1 MRFGENFE
9 KHINLRISN
18 SMYNYLDAIGEV
30 YGYTVSEMIRAII
43 TNRMIEDEKFYNE
56 VKESLKNEN
65 SEININDKL

>member
-18 SMYNYLDAIGEV
+18 SMYNYLDVIGEV
-30 YGYTVSEMIRAII
+30 YGYTVSDMIRAII